1 MAESKIV
8 RASDNNILKRFVKKH
23 FGVKYLSEMTDK
35 QLQQVRDKPT
45 SVFQNLKNM
54 GQVGMERSKR
64 NFKLDKAYKD
74 KVLRDHSKMLK
85 DLNANKAMTKR
96 YYEKKKKEAATVKKA
111 TGGKITTTKKK
122 KR

>member
-54 GQVGMERSKR
+54 GQVDMERSKR

-85 DLNANKAMTKR
+85 DLNANKAMNKR
-96 YYEKKKKEAATVKKA
+96 YYEKKKKEAATAKKA
-111 TGGKITTTKKK
+111 TCGKITTTKKK

>member
-1 MAESKIV
+1 MAESKII

-45 SVFQNLKNM
+45 SVFQNFKNM
-54 GQVGMERSKR
+54 GQVDIERSNR

-85 DLNANKAMTKR
+85 DLNANKAMKKR
-96 YYEKKKKEAATVKKA
+96 YYDKKKKEAATVKKA
-111 TGGKITTTKKK
+111 TGGRITKKK
-122 KR
+122 K